1 MLESRLVTVNARIA
15 EGKND
20 YVSVKK
26 QGKQTRWNLAYPK
39 MKVPVNHPFFD
50 AIPLIDIHTLM
61 HMVNQETQFMTA
73 FDHILHRYAA
83 RTADN
88 HTLVAALVAWGT
100 NLGLGRMG
108 TISDLDFT
116 ALSQTSSSFIRLE
129 TLQIANDM
137 VVNSLARLPV
147 FPLYHIDD
155 VIHSSSDG
163 QKYETRL
170 HTFNARHSP
179 KYFGL
184 QKGVVSYTL
193 VANHV
198 PLNAR
203 IIGANEHESH
213 YVFDILY
220 NNTTDVQPA
229 IHSTDTHGTN
239 EINFAL
245 LHFFGYQFAPRYK
258 DLYDKVNTSLYGFQH
273 PSQYDDDWLLKPI
286 RKIREPLIV
295 DEWENTQRIML
306 SLALKTTTQYV
317 IVSKL
322 SSYARRNRTKRAL
335 WEYDNIIRSIYLL
348 DFIDLLTLRRNVQRA
363 LNRGESYNQLRR
375 AVSYANFG
383 KLRFKS
389 EHDQNIWNECS
400 RLITNCI
407 IYYNISLLSRLLE
420 IKQQQGDLD
429 VAQRLTR
436 ISPVA
441 WQHVNFHGRYEF
453 TNIPTS
459 IDLDALIA
467 QLASRPLVLDD
478 PD

>member
-1 MLESRLVTVNARIA
+1 M
-15 EGKND
+15 
-20 YVSVKK
+20 
-26 QGKQTRWNLAYPK
+26 
-39 MKVPVNHPFFD
+39 
-50 AIPLIDIHTLM
+50 
-61 HMVNQETQFMTA
+61 
-73 FDHILHRYAA
+73 
-83 RTADN
+83 
-88 HTLVAALVAWGT
+88 
-100 NLGLGRMG
+100 
-108 TISDLDFT
+108 
-116 ALSQTSSSFIRLE
+116 
-129 TLQIANDM
+129 
-137 VVNSLARLPV
+137 
-147 FPLYHIDD
+147 
-155 VIHSSSDG
+155 
-163 QKYETRL
+163 
-170 HTFNARHSP
+170 
-179 KYFGL
+179 

-220 NNTTDVQPA
+220 NNTTEVQPA

-273 PSQYDDDWLLKPI
+273 PSHYDDDWLLKPI

-295 DEWENTQRIML
+295 DEWENTQRIIL

-317 IVSKL
+317 IVGKL

-363 LNRGESYNQLRR
+363 LNRGESYHQLRR
-375 AVSYANFG
+375 AVSHANFG

-453 TNIPTS
+453 TKIPIS

-467 QLASRPLVLDD
+467 QLASRPLVFDD
-478 PD
+478 SD